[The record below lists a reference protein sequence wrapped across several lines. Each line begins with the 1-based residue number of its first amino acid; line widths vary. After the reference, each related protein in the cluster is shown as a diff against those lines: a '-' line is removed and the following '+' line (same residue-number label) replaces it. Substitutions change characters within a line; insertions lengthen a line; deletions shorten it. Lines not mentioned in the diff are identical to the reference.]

1 MTPMERV
8 RAGMFARSKTGHDKD
23 KLYIILKTEGEY
35 VYLTDGNLR
44 PLSKP
49 KRKNQKHIQPICRF
63 PEGWES
69 ERITDD
75 YVKRA
80 IRLQEK
86 EDANV

>member
-1 MTPMERV
+1 MPMEGLKQ
-8 RAGMFARSKTGHDKD
+8 GMFARSKAGHDKD

-49 KRKNQKHIQPICRF
+49 KRKNQKHIQPICRI
-63 PEGWES
+63 PEGWDPDK
-69 ERITDD
+69 IKDD
-75 YVKRA
+75 DVKRA

-86 EDANV
+86 EDENV